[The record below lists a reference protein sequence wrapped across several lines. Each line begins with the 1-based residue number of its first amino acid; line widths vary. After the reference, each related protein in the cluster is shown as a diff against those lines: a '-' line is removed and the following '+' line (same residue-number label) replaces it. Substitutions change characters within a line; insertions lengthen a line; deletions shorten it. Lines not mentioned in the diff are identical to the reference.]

1 MYKVVV
7 RIRSQLDQL
16 GSAFQENITL
26 TGHTKDLNKISVES
40 FQSSQRTACARHCVG
55 LTIKRLSLPDFFNA
69 SLKYNYLIL
78 FKTCLV

>member
-26 TGHTKDLNKISVES
+26 TGHTKDLNKISVE
-40 FQSSQRTACARHCVG
+40 FFFKVHNVLHVRATAWG
-55 LTIKRLSLPDFFNA
+55 SL
-69 SLKYNYLIL
+69 
-78 FKTCLV
+78 